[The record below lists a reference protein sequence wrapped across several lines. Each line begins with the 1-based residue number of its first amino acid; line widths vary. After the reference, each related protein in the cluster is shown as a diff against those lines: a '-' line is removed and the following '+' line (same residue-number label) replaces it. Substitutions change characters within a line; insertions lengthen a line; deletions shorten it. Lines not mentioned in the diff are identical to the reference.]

1 MGCINSKKELID
13 INPNLYRVVNVDD
26 EGKFGREDV
35 MAIKPNLKCST
46 IFLGNALWSGQLGIT
61 RLELTLYRKG
71 KDPTTWPIK
80 CLRRYGY
87 DADLFTFEAGRRC
100 TTGEG
105 IYAFRCRR
113 AESLFQTLQSYIQL
127 PIEDT
132 QNQDL
137 QLMVNNGPLVI
148 PRHSGSSQQP
158 SQINQTPSGGYYIM
172 NRPTSQNLSPSG
184 TIQSNSNRTR
194 SADTLTSDGNYLD
207 PTPNRPAQISR
218 FQSGLRLSSVSSGPM
233 SPDPGSPSSITDILE
248 VTQLNPLPTSNPG
261 NLYQEFPLREH
272 NNNSSNKKLS
282 LDCPINLDCPPQEP
296 APAPSLSVLRREFGA
311 KNSMDNE
318 LPVSLSP
325 ISTTQPASDSL
336 DNSHIMY
343 MNIVVGES
351 QQNKF
356 TSGSDTPK
364 VIQTPTTTGS
374 MFAIPHSMH
383 SQYSIDS
390 MRLYENLE
398 PGDIRPL
405 AQRNRLSKPD
415 IFAKV
420 ELPAN
425 EKSEPS
431 TPNHR
436 CVYIQLDLDQISSTV
451 SNSANNSTSSSGTS
465 SRPTLPTI
473 TTTSIST
480 NNSSSISTT
489 TMSVLPPDSPKSS
502 GVEIN
507 SGLDYAT
514 IDFNKTVALSNSTT
528 PSSELDSEGSRKT
541 RHSSIATFGPTKHS
555 NSVSD

>member
-1 MGCINSKKELID
+1 ML
-13 INPNLYRVVNVDD
+13 NPS
-26 EGKFGREDV
+26 F
-35 MAIKPNLKCST
+35 T
-46 IFLGNALWSGQLGIT
+46 GNALWSGQLGIT

-132 QNQDL
+132 QNPDL
-137 QLMVNNGPLVI
+137 QMLVNNGPLVI
-148 PRHSGSSQQP
+148 PRMSGSSQLPLQ
-158 SQINQTPSGGYYIM
+158 NQTPSGGYYIM
-172 NRPTSQNLSPSG
+172 NRPTSQISPSG

-207 PTPNRPAQISR
+207 PTPNRPAQMSR
-218 FQSGLRLSSVSSGPM
+218 FQTGLRLSSVSSGPM

-248 VTQLNPLPTSNPG
+248 VTQLNPLPTTNPG
-261 NLYQEFPLREH
+261 NLNLYQEFPLREH
-272 NNNSSNKKLS
+272 NNNSSSKKLS
-282 LDCPINLDCPPQEP
+282 LECPVNLDCPPQEP
-296 APAPSLSVLRREFGA
+296 APAPSLSALRREFGV
-311 KNSMDNE
+311 KNSMDSE

-325 ISTTQPASDSL
+325 ISPTQPSSDSL

-343 MNIVVGES
+343 MNIVVGEP
-351 QQNKF
+351 QQSKF

-374 MFAIPHSMH
+374 MFGMPHSMN

-405 AQRNRLSKPD
+405 VQRNNRLSKPD

-420 ELPAN
+420 DLPPN
-425 EKSEPS
+425 DKSEPS

-451 SNSANNSTSSSGTS
+451 SNSANNSTSSSGTAN
-465 SRPTLPTI
+465 SRPILPAI
-473 TTTSIST
+473 TTTSAST
-480 NNSSSISTT
+480 SNSSSMTT
-489 TMSVLPPDSPKSS
+489 TAMSLLPPDSPKSS
-502 GVEIN
+502 GV
-507 SGLDYAT
+507 LDYAT
-514 IDFNKTVALSNSTT
+514 IDFNRTVALSNSTM

-541 RHSSIATFGPTKHS
+541 RHSSIATFGPAKHS

>member
-26 EGKFGREDV
+26 E
-35 MAIKPNLKCST
+35 
-46 IFLGNALWSGQLGIT
+46 GNALWSGQLGIT

-137 QLMVNNGPLVI
+137 QMLVNNGPLVI

-158 SQINQTPSGGYYIM
+158 SQTNQTPSGGYYIM

-207 PTPNRPAQISR
+207 PTPNRPAPISR

-296 APAPSLSVLRREFGA
+296 APAPSLSALRREFGV

-325 ISTTQPASDSL
+325 ISTTQAASDLL

-374 MFAIPHSMH
+374 MFGIPHSMH

-451 SNSANNSTSSSGTS
+451 SNSANISTSSSGTN
-465 SRPTLPTI
+465 SRPILPTI
-473 TTTSIST
+473 TTTSVIT
-480 NNSSSISTT
+480 NNTSSISTT

-502 GVEIN
+502 GVETN

-514 IDFNKTVALSNSTT
+514 IDFNKTIALSNSTT
-528 PSSELDSEGSRKT
+528 PSSELDGEGSRKT

>member
-1 MGCINSKKELID
+1 M
-13 INPNLYRVVNVDD
+13 
-26 EGKFGREDV
+26 
-35 MAIKPNLKCST
+35 
-46 IFLGNALWSGQLGIT
+46 
-61 RLELTLYRKG
+61 
-71 KDPTTWPIK
+71 
-80 CLRRYGY
+80 
-87 DADLFTFEAGRRC
+87 
-100 TTGEG
+100 TGEG

-127 PIEDT
+127 PIEDL

-137 QLMVNNGPLVI
+137 QALVNNGPLVI
-148 PRHSGSSQQP
+148 PRVSGSSQQP
-158 SQINQTPSGGYYIM
+158 LQSNQTPSGGYYII
-172 NRPTSQNLSPSG
+172 NPTSQNLSPSG

-207 PTPNRPAQISR
+207 PTPNRPAQMSR
-218 FQSGLRLSSVSSGPM
+218 FQTGLRLSSVSSGPM

-248 VTQLNPLPTSNPG
+248 VTQLNPLPTSSPG
-261 NLYQEFPLREH
+261 NLHLNLYQEFPLREH

-296 APAPSLSVLRREFGA
+296 APAPSLSTLRREFGV
-311 KNSMDNE
+311 KNSIDNE

-325 ISTTQPASDSL
+325 ISTTQPASDQL

-343 MNIVVGES
+343 MNVVVGES
-351 QQNKF
+351 QQNKY

-364 VIQTPTTTGS
+364 VVQTPTTGS
-374 MFAIPHSMH
+374 MFGMPHSMH

-398 PGDIRPL
+398 AADIRPL
-405 AQRNRLSKPD
+405 VQRNRSSKPD

-420 ELPAN
+420 ELPSN
-425 EKSEPS
+425 DKSEPS

-451 SNSANNSTSSSGTS
+451 SNSANNSTTPSGTS
-465 SRPTLPTI
+465 SRPTLPT
-473 TTTSIST
+473 TTATSIST
-480 NNSSSISTT
+480 TNSSSISTT
-489 TMSVLPPDSPKSS
+489 TMNLLPPDSPKSS
-502 GVEIN
+502 GV
-507 SGLDYAT
+507 LDYAT

-541 RHSSIATFGPTKHS
+541 RHSSIATFGPAKHS